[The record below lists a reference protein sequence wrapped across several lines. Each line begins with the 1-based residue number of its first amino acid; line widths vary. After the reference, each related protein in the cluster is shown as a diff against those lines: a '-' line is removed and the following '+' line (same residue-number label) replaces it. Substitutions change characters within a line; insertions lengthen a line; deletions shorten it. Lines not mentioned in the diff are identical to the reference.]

1 MEHQTE
7 LRGTEGGLK
16 VHRVPVAAI
25 TADASFQV
33 RAKIDGGKVHEY
45 ATAMRAGA
53 AFPPLRL
60 ARINGALFLIDG
72 WHRLEA
78 HKRRAL
84 LTKDREERRSL
95 EAIPAT
101 IEEMSEKDARFA
113 AATANLKHGLPMK
126 LREKRKVFS
135 LYMRQ
140 QRYWNAVGQPK
151 STRKIAEELGG
162 IAAHTTIWTW
172 IKRCYPRVAAQMAQP
187 ETQRRAGAEPPK
199 PFAPPSLFPKDARGH
214 LEAARKAVR
223 GVVDPEERRSIFEE
237 VQQFVA
243 ELKGEWTGIE
253 VEAGD
258 F

>member
-1 MEHQTE
+1 MDHQTE
-7 LRGTEGGLK
+7 LRGTAGGLE
-16 VHRVPVAAI
+16 VHRVFTDAI

-45 ATAMRAGA
+45 ATAMRVGA

-78 HKRRAL
+78 HKRRVL

-95 EAIPAT
+95 EAIAAT
-101 IEEMSEKDARFA
+101 IEDMSEKDARFA

-126 LREKRKVFS
+126 RREKGKVFA

-140 QRYWNAVGQPK
+140 QRYRNAMGQLK

-172 IKRCYPRVAAQMAQP
+172 IKRHYPRVAKHMENP
-187 ETQRRAGAEPPK
+187 ETQCRVGAVPPT
-199 PFAPPSLFPKDARGH
+199 PFVPPSLFPKDARGH

-223 GVVDPEERRSIFEE
+223 GVVDPEERRAILEE
-237 VQQFVA
+237 VRLLDA
-243 ELKGEWTGIE
+243 ELRGEWTGRE
-253 VEAGD
+253 VEPED

>member
-1 MEHQTE
+1 MA
-7 LRGTEGGLK
+7 
-16 VHRVPVAAI
+16 VAAI

-45 ATAMRAGA
+45 ATAMRVGA
-53 AFPPLRL
+53 VFPPVRL

-72 WHRLEA
+72 WHRLAAQE
-78 HKRRAL
+78 RRAF
-84 LTKDREERRSL
+84 LTKDREEGRGL
-95 EAIPAT
+95 EFIAAT
-101 IEEMSEKDARFA
+101 IEDMSEKDARFA

-126 LREKRKVFS
+126 PRERRKVFA

-140 QRYWNAVGQPK
+140 QRYRNAMGQPK

-172 IKRCYPRVAAQMAQP
+172 IKRGYPRVAEQMKNP
-187 ETQRRAGAEPPK
+187 ETQRRAGVEPPR
-199 PFAPPSLFPKDARGH
+199 PFVPPSLFPKDARGH

-223 GVVDPEERRSIFEE
+223 GVVDPEERRAILEE
-237 VQQFVA
+237 VRQLDA
-243 ELKGEWTGIE
+243 ELRGEWTGIE
-253 VEAGD
+253 VEPED